1 MPVSGG
7 SVVRRTGRILTGIG
21 ALAVLLVLLVG
32 APIALLAFAGNPLP
46 DHLPTISEVGTALTS
61 RDDGQLFLR
70 ALAVAGWFGWATFAF
85 SVLVELG
92 AQTLRRPAP
101 KLPGMGRQ
109 QKAAAALVGS
119 VALILVAS
127 PAAASAAAVYG
138 TPVYASPSATAVTTL
153 AAPTRAATTPDT
165 AAPVAR
171 GGLLGMAGTGLAAPG
186 ASVANDEA
194 APVYRVARGD
204 YLGEVAERYL
214 DEFGDYR
221 QLAKLNK
228 LDDPDRIR
236 PGQLLRLP
244 TEAADQGARQHATG
258 RLVDRPAAQKPPAPR
273 PTPERT
279 VPPRVAPAPPSGT
292 ESAGQPPA
300 MTVGAARAGAADR
313 VNRPLAVSAVLAV
326 ASIVG
331 AQIGAVLGLR
341 RRPATAGAAPRL
353 AASSRTSRAGAGQSR
368 GAGQGGGAG
377 RSSDGAGRSGGAGQG
392 SSGAGR
398 RGSGGAAGSG
408 AAWAA
413 SRAAAAIEAPATPG
427 GAAPG
432 GNDFAP
438 RGDGMTSTGSGAEPT
453 GSGPAPTGSRAAPTG
468 SGMAPMGSGA
478 APAGS
483 GMAFPGST
491 AFPGSGMAL
500 SGGTAPGGG
509 MGTAGPGSWS
519 DYHGWA
525 GAGGEGGLFD
535 GGHGLDSVPDGPP
548 VGRHRRT

>member
-127 PAAASAAAVYG
+127 PAAASAAAIYG
-138 TPVYASPSATAVTTL
+138 TPVYASPSAPAVTAL

-171 GGLLGMAGTGLAAPG
+171 GGLLGMAGTGVAAPG
-186 ASVANDEA
+186 DSTNDEA

-204 YLGEVAERYL
+204 YLGKVAERYL

-244 TEAADQGARQHATG
+244 TEAADQGARQHSTG
-258 RLVDRPAAQKPPAPR
+258 RLVDRPAAPKPPAPR
-273 PTPERT
+273 PAPERAA
-279 VPPRVAPAPPSGT
+279 PPRVAPAPPSGT
-292 ESAGQPPA
+292 EAGQPPA

-341 RRPATAGAAPRL
+341 RRPATAGAVPRL
-353 AASSRTSRAGAGQSR
+353 AASSRTSRR
-368 GAGQGGGAG
+368 
-377 RSSDGAGRSGGAGQG
+377 GAGRSGAGTGQNGGTGRSSGSGQG
-392 SSGAGR
+392 GSGSGQGSGAGR
-398 RGSGGAAGSG
+398 RGGGGAAGSG

-413 SRAAAAIEAPATPG
+413 SRAAAAIEGPATPHG
-427 GAAPG
+427 GAAP
-432 GNDFAP
+432 
-438 RGDGMTSTGSGAEPT
+438 SGSGV
-453 GSGPAPTGSRAAPTG
+453 APTG
-468 SGMAPMGSGA
+468 SGVMPAGSEVT
-478 APAGS
+478 PAGS

-500 SGGTAPGGG
+500 SGGTAPQGGG
-509 MGTAGPGSWS
+509 MAAAGPLGWG
-519 DYHGWA
+519 DDEGWA
-525 GAGGEGGLFD
+525 GAGGDGGLFD

-548 VGRHRRT
+548 VGRHRRI

>member
-138 TPVYASPSATAVTTL
+138 TPVYASPSATAVTTV

-165 AAPVAR
+165 
-171 GGLLGMAGTGLAAPG
+171 T
-186 ASVANDEA
+186 

-258 RLVDRPAAQKPPAPR
+258 RVVDRPAAPKPPAPR
-273 PTPERT
+273 PAPERAA
-279 VPPRVAPAPPSGT
+279 PPRVAPAPPSGT

-341 RRPATAGAAPRL
+341 RRPAAAGAAPRL
-353 AASSRTSRAGAGQSR
+353 AASSRTSRAGAG
-368 GAGQGGGAG
+368 
-377 RSSDGAGRSGGAGQG
+377 RSSDGAGRSSVAGQG

-427 GAAPG
+427 GAAP
-432 GNDFAP
+432 
-438 RGDGMTSTGSGAEPT
+438 
-453 GSGPAPTGSRAAPTG
+453 
-468 SGMAPMGSGA
+468 
-478 APAGS
+478 AGS
-483 GMAFPGST
+483 GMALPGST

-500 SGGTAPGGG
+500 SGGTAPPGSG
-509 MGTAGPGSWS
+509 MGTAG
-519 DYHGWA
+519 
-525 GAGGEGGLFD
+525 AGGESRLFD
-535 GGHGLDSVPDGPP
+535 GGHGLDSVPDGPQ
-548 VGRHRRT
+548 VGRHRRI